1 VGLRLEAIDFG
12 AVPWQELDAMPDRTV
27 FQTREW
33 LLFVQATQ
41 KATPVVAALRDGSD
55 TVGYFTGLVARKLG
69 IKVLGSPFPGWTTSY
84 MGFNLRPGVVRREA
98 MAALPDF
105 AFEQLRCMHLEFMD
119 RQCTPEDYRALGWEY
134 RMIGTFEVDLTADEE
149 TIFRR
154 MKQGSCRWSIRK
166 AAKSGVV
173 IAEASDDA
181 FAEEYYAMLQE
192 VFAKQGLVPTYG
204 LDRVRRLIHHMC
216 STGRLLLL
224 RARSPDGASIATGI
238 FPAYNTTMTFW
249 GGASWR
255 QYQKFQ
261 PNEAVIWHAMR
272 YWKER
277 GMQTFDM
284 CGGGEYKR
292 KYGGRRIVVPWGRLS
307 RYRIFS
313 LARRAAAK
321 AFWLRWKLL
330 GRLRNRGEEEGHESN
345 AVEDAKGQ
353 ESGRPDTAAGQDQ

>member
-204 LDRVRRLIHHMC
+204 LGPGAPPDSPHVLDGAAPVAPGAVSGRGLHRHRHIPGLQHDHDVLGRGQLAAVPEVPAQRGCHLACHALLEGARYADVRHVRR
-216 STGRLLLL
+216 
-224 RARSPDGASIATGI
+224 
-238 FPAYNTTMTFW
+238 
-249 GGASWR
+249 
-255 QYQKFQ
+255 
-261 PNEAVIWHAMR
+261 
-272 YWKER
+272 
-277 GMQTFDM
+277 
-284 CGGGEYKR
+284 
-292 KYGGRRIVVPWGRLS
+292 RRVQAKV
-307 RYRIFS
+307 
-313 LARRAAAK
+313 RRAADRRSVGQAV
-321 AFWLRWKLL
+321 AVPHFLPGTPRGREGLL
-330 GRLRNRGEEEGHESN
+330 V
-345 AVEDAKGQ
+345 AVETPGAPSQ
-353 ESGRPDTAAGQDQ
+353 QGRRRRP